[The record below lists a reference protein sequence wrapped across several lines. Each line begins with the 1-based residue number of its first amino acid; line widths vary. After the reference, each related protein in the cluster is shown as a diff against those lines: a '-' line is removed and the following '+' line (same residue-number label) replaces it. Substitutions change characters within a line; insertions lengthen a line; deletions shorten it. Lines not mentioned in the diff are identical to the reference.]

1 MGNGEIENKGHSG
14 KFRHTHA
21 YSGIFRHDQ
30 AYPGIFR
37 NLSDTSRIWTQNY
50 LVCKQTI
57 WPVLLN
63 GWVFVHKVSGC
74 GFVSRCSP
82 LNFSYCT
89 WLKPEVPRHSDNY
102 RVQIHS
108 ETCTWHDSNRQSHS
122 GIIQAY
128 SETCVTLTYS
138 KPWYIQNHDIY
149 KTRGIFRTLVYPK
162 FWHIQNQTH
171 T

>member
-21 YSGIFRHDQ
+21 YSGIFRHNQ

-108 ETCTWHDSNRQSHS
+108 ETCTWHDSNIQSYS
-122 GIIQAY
+122 AIIQAY

-138 KPWYIQNHDIY
+138 KPW
-149 KTRGIFRTLVYPK
+149 
-162 FWHIQNQTH
+162 
-171 T
+171 

>member
-1 MGNGEIENKGHSG
+1 MGKYKTKAIEADLGILNP
-14 KFRHTHA
+14 
-21 YSGIFRHDQ
+21 YSGIFRHNQ

-37 NLSDTSRIWTQNY
+37 NLSDTNRIRTHNY
-50 LVCKQTI
+50 LVCKRI
-57 WPVLLN
+57 LWPAWLK

-74 GFVSRCSP
+74 GFVSLCCP
-82 LNFSYCT
+82 LNFSYRA
-89 WLKPEVPRHSDNY
+89 WLDPEVPRHSDNY